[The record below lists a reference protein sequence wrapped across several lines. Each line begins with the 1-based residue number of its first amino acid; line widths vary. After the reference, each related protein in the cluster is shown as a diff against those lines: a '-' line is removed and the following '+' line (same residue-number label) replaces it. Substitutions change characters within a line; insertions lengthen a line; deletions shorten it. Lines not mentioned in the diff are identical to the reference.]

1 MTTQLR
7 MKIATKLNKML
18 DASEDGIKFWDW
30 WAFRGRFAVRVQQLI
45 EKEYFEQ
52 GVKKEYRGAIE
63 LYHKTLER
71 EDWLYDLACQVER
84 KCKNKMVNP

>member
-30 WAFRGRFAVRVQQLI
+30 WAFRGRFAARAQQLI
-45 EKEYFEQ
+45 GKEYFEQ
-52 GVKKEYRGAIE
+52 GAKKVYRGAIE
-63 LYHKTLER
+63 PYYKTLER
-71 EDWLYDLACQVER
+71 EDWLYDLARQVER
-84 KCKNKMVNP
+84 KCKNKMENS

>member
-30 WAFRGRFAVRVQQLI
+30 WAFRGRFAVRVKQLI
-45 EKEYFEQ
+45 EKEYFE
-52 GVKKEYRGAIE
+52 RGGKNAYSIE
-63 LYHKTLER
+63 PYHKILKR

-84 KCKNKMVNP
+84 KCENKKVYP

>member
-30 WAFRGRFAVRVQQLI
+30 WAFRGCFAVRVKQLI

-52 GVKKEYRGAIE
+52 GVKNVYSIE
-63 LYHKTLER
+63 PYHKTLKR

-84 KCKNKMVNP
+84 KCKNKKVYP